1 MMDFRPMMELIK
13 NTFVLIAPD
22 CPVKAG
28 TVPQPRGETPTIAVA
43 QHEMLIARPYSL
55 TLEDLMF
62 AVHVRREGLS
72 KADAKTLADEIREK
86 LFAKSYPCMRA
97 SPLPKKFGWGVHH
110 DAKGRIALY
119 GAETEEYQ
127 RFAMGADGVA
137 VFNAMR
143 SKRA

>member
-1 MMDFRPMMELIK
+1 MMDLIK

-22 CPVKAG
+22 CPVQVG
-28 TVPQPRGETPTIAVA
+28 TVPQPRGETPTIAVS
-43 QHEMLIARPYSL
+43 QHELLIAKPYSL

-72 KADAKTLADEIREK
+72 KADAKALADAIREK

-119 GAETEEYQ
+119 GTETDEYR
-127 RFAMGADGVA
+127 RFAKGVDGVA

-143 SKRA
+143 SKRG

>member
-1 MMDFRPMMELIK
+1 MMDLIK

-22 CPVKAG
+22 SPVSEG
-28 TVPQPRGETPTIAVA
+28 TVPPPRGDSPTIAVL
-43 QHEMLIARPYSL
+43 QHELLTAKPYSR

-72 KADAKTLADEIREK
+72 KADAKSQAETIRAK

-110 DAKGRIALY
+110 DAKGRIAIY
-119 GAETEEYQ
+119 GAESEEYR
-127 RFAMGADGVA
+127 RFAKGVDGVA

>member
-1 MMDFRPMMELIK
+1 MMDLIK

-22 CPVKAG
+22 CPVAEG
-28 TVPQPRGETPTIAVA
+28 TVPPPRGDSPTIAVA
-43 QHEMLIARPYSL
+43 QHELLIAKPYSL

-72 KADAKTLADEIREK
+72 KADAKKLADEIRTK

-119 GAETEEYQ
+119 GAESDEYR
-127 RFAMGADGVA
+127 RFAKGVDGVA

-143 SKRA
+143 SKRG

>member
-1 MMDFRPMMELIK
+1 MMEPIT

-22 CPVKAG
+22 SPVKVG
-28 TVPQPRGETPTIAVA
+28 TVPQPRGDSPTIAVA
-43 QHEMLIARPYSL
+43 QHELLVAKPYSL

-62 AVHVRREGLS
+62 AVHVRRAGLS
-72 KADAKTLADEIREK
+72 KVDAKAMSEAIRAK

-119 GAETEEYQ
+119 GAETKEYQ
-127 RFAMGADGVA
+127 QFAKGIDGVA

>member
-1 MMDFRPMMELIK
+1 MMELIK

-22 CPVKAG
+22 CPVKVG
-28 TVPQPRGETPTIAVA
+28 TVPLTRGDSPTIAVA
-43 QHEMLIARPYSL
+43 QHELLVAKPYSL

-62 AVHVRREGLS
+62 AVHVRREELS
-72 KADAKTLADEIREK
+72 KADAKKIAGEIREK

-119 GAETEEYQ
+119 GAETVEY
-127 RFAMGADGVA
+127 RRYAEGVEGVA
-137 VFNAMR
+137 VFKAMR
-143 SKRA
+143 SKRAES